1 MSTVKTI
8 EVASIDQR
16 PVKTRY
22 GDKSAWGVRGSD
34 GSKIDFAFK
43 RPDSLGVVVGGTYD
57 IMVDTGKYGDELVK
71 GSIPTKA
78 GATIHA
84 GAMVAAGGSIS
95 VSPSAAPWA
104 PSVFPPATPRFPL
117 DITDSGN
124 IAIREIA
131 LQAAVRFWEN
141 RAIPATV
148 DEKQQAED
156 VIKTAYVFADFISGQ
171 REAKAVE
178 AFSPDSPE

>member
-57 IMVDTGKYGDELVK
+57 IQVETGRYGDELVK
-71 GSIPTKA
+71 GSIPTKSGGVISSA
-78 GATIHA
+78 SLTVPSGGTI
-84 GAMVAAGGSIS
+84 
-95 VSPSAAPWA
+95 SAAPWA